1 MPSLYSFRFPDFTL
15 RLSCTVTMIK
25 CTSTQPISTS
35 VPSYMSTENS
45 FFLVII
51 SFIIYFLQ
59 YPRLLLSFKIHQYAA
74 RVLNNPSPFNFEGRL
89 SIDYLYPP
97 RIFSLNSLVQCCTEH
112 VGLQAYASVTLT
124 ILHPIA
130 WRAFSCKLVQSG
142 SFDSVND
149 YSYG

>member
-1 MPSLYSFRFPDFTL
+1 MVLMPSPYSFRFPDFTL
-15 RLSCTVTMIK
+15 GLSCTVTMIK
-25 CTSTQPISTS
+25 CTSTQRISTS

-51 SFIIYFLQ
+51 SYMLYILYIFFNTQGCYFHLKFINML
-59 YPRLLLSFKIHQYAA
+59 P
-74 RVLNNPSPFNFEGRL
+74 RVLNNPSPFNLEGRL

-112 VGLQAYASVTLT
+112 VSLQAYASVTLT

-130 WRAFSCKLVQSG
+130 WRAFSCKLV
-142 SFDSVND
+142 
-149 YSYG
+149 